1 MNAPTTQSQRIL
13 AQLEAY
19 GPLPTADLAEMLPDI
34 PRASLE
40 VACSKLRA
48 KRKIDRCEKGWFI
61 GDPGEPGAPPP
72 AAPPL
77 PHEQPR
83 EALIARPEQLV
94 DLAGRVAVESTTS
107 SGTQAPYRVGDEHPV
122 PPVEQQP
129 QPKRA
134 GRETPGGV
142 SWVGP
147 GNPPKLVEVEMPA
160 FVFHVKT
167 KSLRVS
173 ITGDEADALAAIRAV
188 AEALEDQARRAK
200 P

>member
-1 MNAPTTQSQRIL
+1 MST
-13 AQLEAY
+13 
-19 GPLPTADLAEMLPDI
+19 
-34 PRASLE
+34 
-40 VACSKLRA
+40 K
-48 KRKIDRCEKGWFI
+48 KR
-61 GDPGEPGAPPP
+61 EPS
-72 AAPPL
+72 
-77 PHEQPR
+77 
-83 EALIARPEQLV
+83 
-94 DLAGRVAVESTTS
+94 AGRVVAERTT
-107 SGTQAPYRVGDEHPV
+107 TFYRVGDEHPV

>member
-1 MNAPTTQSQRIL
+1 MST
-13 AQLEAY
+13 
-19 GPLPTADLAEMLPDI
+19 
-34 PRASLE
+34 
-40 VACSKLRA
+40 K
-48 KRKIDRCEKGWFI
+48 KR
-61 GDPGEPGAPPP
+61 EPS
-72 AAPPL
+72 
-77 PHEQPR
+77 
-83 EALIARPEQLV
+83 
-94 DLAGRVAVESTTS
+94 AGRVVAERTT
-107 SGTQAPYRVGDEHPV
+107 TFYRVGDEHPV

-188 AEALEDQARRAK
+188 AEALEDQARKRPA
-200 P
+200 